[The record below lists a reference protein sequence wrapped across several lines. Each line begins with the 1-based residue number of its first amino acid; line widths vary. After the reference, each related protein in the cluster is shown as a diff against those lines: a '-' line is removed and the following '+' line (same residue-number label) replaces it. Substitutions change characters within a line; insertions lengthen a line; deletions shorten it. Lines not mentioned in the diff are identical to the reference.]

1 MEDNMYRHLSGCLGA
16 AFLSLLSGCGAD
28 TKDVSISD
36 SSKGTFSTAPT
47 TEVQSCT
54 DEENTL
60 ADGVDGPYT
69 SFRINPFLQLNDTD
83 SIWVVWEVE
92 TSDDVGGHVSWG
104 CTDALPHRVRAQRRI
119 GREGTWIYEAQITGL
134 QPYTAYRYRVEV
146 EGQYSEPQTF
156 HTLAPHHWEVDQS
169 FAVVSDMQPV
179 GSGVVVDK
187 WVEVASDGVDG
198 FLASE
203 GRAVEDLGA
212 VLIPGD
218 LVSNGGSYNEWANGF
233 FKGAEA
239 IGGRTALWPVP
250 GNHDYYGSE
259 PYFFHYFMLPE
270 NGSPEHP
277 EHWYWKDFG
286 NIRLFGLDSNPLYRS
301 DTQLAWLQDQLSLT
315 CNDEHIDF
323 VFAQLHHP
331 HRSEL
336 WLAGEENWSARAIE
350 ILEDFASA
358 CDKPSIHLHGHT
370 HAYGRGAS
378 RDHRHVWMN
387 VATASGDID
396 YFGEYPS
403 ADYTEYNVAYDEYGF
418 VVIDTKAGDD
428 PQVRVRRVSR
438 GDAVAQLDNVVRD
451 DFTVRRYNS
460 VPETPE
466 LPPEVNNI
474 HPDCPQLP
482 RGAFVDPDDDAF
494 GASRVQVANSCADFD
509 APIADVWWQAEN
521 IWDDVDTQAEMD
533 PAAPLVTTSLNPNT
547 TYCYRVKVRDQNLGW
562 SAWSEAQSFTT
573 GESATGPQ
581 RLTNGGAE
589 DGVTGWTGDIESVAS
604 NTCYGP
610 PAHDGG
616 YFFAVG
622 GLCANQQA
630 YGVATQR
637 VDVTADASQIDAGE
651 MRFALSAYMRNWA
664 GDDVPEMSLVFEDAD
679 GAVLGTTDTVAGVGS
694 EWSRYEVVAAAPIG
708 TRTVIVTLE
717 GTRNAG
723 TDNDSFFDKVV
734 LARSNPGSEACP
746 NVKVLLSAG

>member
-1 MEDNMYRHLSGCLGA
+1 MPHYLIRALCL
-16 AFLSLLSGCGAD
+16 LSLVVATACGPD
-28 TKDVSISD
+28 SKDVYIGD
-36 SSKGTFSTAPT
+36 STMGPVTTSPT
-47 TEVQSCT
+47 TQVQSCT
-54 DEENTL
+54 DESSEP
-60 ADGVDGPYT
+60 ADGVDGPFT
-69 SFRINPFLQLNDTD
+69 SFRVNPFLQLNETD
-83 SIWVVWEVE
+83 SVWVVWEVE
-92 TSDDVGGHVSWG
+92 TVDDVDGYVSWG
-104 CTDALPHRVRAQRRI
+104 CSDALPNRTKAQRRI
-119 GREGTWIYEAQITGL
+119 GREGTWIFEAQIRRL

-146 EGQYSEPQTF
+146 EGQYNAPQTF
-156 HTLAPHHWEVDQS
+156 HTLAPSHWELEQS

-187 WVEVASDGVDG
+187 WVEVTSDGVEG

-203 GRAVEDLGA
+203 GRSVEDLGA

-233 FKGAEA
+233 FRGAETL
-239 IGGRTALWPVP
+239 GGRTALWPVP

-259 PYFFHYFMLPE
+259 PYFFHYFKLPE

-301 DTQLAWLQDQLSLT
+301 DTQLTWLRDQLSVA
-315 CNDEHIDF
+315 CEDEHIDF

-336 WLAGEENWSARAIE
+336 WLAGEEDWSAEAVG
-350 ILEDFASA
+350 ILEEFASA

-418 VVIDTKAGDD
+418 VMIDTEAGDD
-428 PQVRVRRVSR
+428 PNVRVRRVSR
-438 GDAVAQLDNVVRD
+438 GDAITQLDNVVRD
-451 DFTVRRYNS
+451 DFTVRRYNGL
-460 VPETPE
+460 PETPE
-466 LPPEVNNI
+466 LPAEVNNI
-474 HPDCPQLP
+474 NPDCPQLP

-494 GASRVQVANSCADFD
+494 GASRIQVASDCDDF
-509 APIADVWWQAEN
+509 ASPLADVWWQAEN

-533 PAAPLVTTSLNPNT
+533 PTLPLVTTPLSPNT

-562 SAWSEAQSFTT
+562 SDWSDSKSFTT
-573 GESATGPQ
+573 SDSATGEQ
-581 RLTNGGAE
+581 RLINGGGE
-589 DGVTGWTGDIESVAS
+589 EGLTGWSGDIESVAS
-604 NTCYGP
+604 ETCEGP
-610 PAHDGG
+610 PAHEGD
-616 YFFAVG
+616 YYFAVG
-622 GLCANQQA
+622 GLCKNQQA

-637 VDVTADASQIDAGE
+637 IDVTTDASEIDAGE
-651 MRFALSAYMRNWA
+651 VRFALSAYMRSWT
-664 GDDVPEMSLVFEDAD
+664 GDDVPQMSLSFEDAA
-679 GAVLGTTDTVAGVGS
+679 GAVLGSTDTIAGVGTT
-694 EWSRYEVVAAAPIG
+694 WTRYEVTAAAPAG
-708 TRTVIVTLE
+708 TRSVLVTLE

-723 TDNDSFFDKVV
+723 KDNDSYFDNVV
-734 LARSNPGSEACP
+734 VAQARDGLNPCP
-746 NVKVLLSAG
+746 NIKILLSGE